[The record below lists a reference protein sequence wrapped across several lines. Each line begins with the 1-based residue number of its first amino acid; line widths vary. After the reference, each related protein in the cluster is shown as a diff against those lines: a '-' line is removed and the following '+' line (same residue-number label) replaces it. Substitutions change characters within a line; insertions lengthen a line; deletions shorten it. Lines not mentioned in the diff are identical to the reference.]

1 MIGPS
6 REAAGRNAA
15 SMRKRIIVRGI
26 VQGVGFRPFIY
37 RLAHRFALTGKVYN
51 DPLGVIIEIEGKKG
65 SVNSFLK
72 LVMSE
77 TPPLARITNIETTDI
92 PEEGSKHFTITK
104 SEEHEEKKTLI
115 APDIAVCDDCL
126 KELLDPSDR
135 RYRYPFINCTNC
147 GPRFTII
154 RKIPYDRKHT
164 SMSVF
169 AMCNDCQKEYE
180 DPLDRRFHAQPNA
193 CFRCGPRVWLTD
205 ADGREIPCRDPV
217 KECAK
222 LLKKGKIIAI
232 KGIGGFH
239 LAVDASNSPAV
250 RRLRKRK
257 LREEKPLAIMSES
270 IVRIEEYARIAEK
283 ERTLLCS
290 PERPIVLLRK
300 RDDSRPERSKMKIC
314 EEVAPRN
321 THYGVMLPYT
331 PIHHLLFR
339 SGIDFPALVMT
350 SANLIEEPI
359 VIGNDEALGRLTG
372 IADGFLMHDRDIL
385 LRSDDSVMLCIGNT
399 EHFIRRSRG
408 FVPVPIF
415 LNEEHPTIMA
425 FGAELKNTVCILKGN
440 NAFLSQHV
448 GDLENMEAFEFFL
461 EAGVHLR
468 KILEVEPV
476 AIVYDLHPEYLN
488 TKYAKE
494 LQSIALIGV
503 QHHHAHIVSCCAE
516 NGETDPVI
524 GLSMDGL
531 GYGTDGTLW
540 GGEILI
546 VDHTG
551 FERFATFT
559 NVPMPGGTAA
569 IKEPWRMAIS
579 HLYAAYGEE
588 ISHLKIPFI
597 KEIDRDALRTII
609 RMIQM
614 KINSPLTSG
623 LGRIFD
629 AVSALLG
636 VRSTVRYEGQAPF
649 ELEMLIEESERMHLP
664 YAYTY
669 RETER
674 SKKFDRLL
682 DTTRRGNANKALA
695 PWYDDY
701 PSFIIDMGE
710 TFRAIVADIEAGKS
724 AGRISAKFHDTIVSI
739 LAEAC
744 SMLRV
749 EIGFDKVALSGGV
762 FQNKYLF
769 THLVDEL
776 KQRGFEVLSHSL
788 VPTNDGGI
796 ALGQAVIA
804 AALLKAHAQS

>member
-1 MIGPS
+1 
-6 REAAGRNAA
+6 
-15 SMRKRIIVRGI
+15 MRKRIIVKGI

-37 RLAHRFALTGKVYN
+37 RLAHKFALTGKVYN
-51 DPLGVIIEIEGKKG
+51 DPLGVIIEIEGSKE
-65 SVNSFLK
+65 SIENFLK
-72 LVMSE
+72 LVRLE
-77 TPPLARITNIETTDI
+77 TPPLARITDIETTDI
-92 PEEGSKHFTITK
+92 PEKGSQHFAIAE
-104 SEEHEEKKTLI
+104 SEEHKEKKTLI

-126 KELLDPSDR
+126 NELLDPSDR

-164 SMSVF
+164 SMSDF
-169 AMCNDCQKEYE
+169 TMCGDCQKEYD

-193 CFRCGPRVWLTD
+193 CFLCGPHVWFTS
-205 ADGREIPCRDPV
+205 ADGKDIPCEDPV
-217 KECAK
+217 KECAE
-222 LLKKGKIIAI
+222 LLKKGKIVAI

-239 LAVDASNSPAV
+239 LAVDASNSHAV
-250 RRLRKRK
+250 RRLRERK
-257 LREEKPLAIMSES
+257 LREEKPLAVMSES
-270 IVRIEEYARIAEK
+270 IERIREYAQVDEK
-283 ERTLLCS
+283 EKKLLCT

-300 RDDSRPERSKMKIC
+300 RNDANSGRSKLNVC
-314 EEVAPRN
+314 EEVAPKN

-331 PIHHLLFR
+331 PIHHLIFR
-339 SGIDFPALVMT
+339 SGIDFLALVMT
-350 SANLIEEPI
+350 SANLSEEPI
-359 VIGNDEALGRLTG
+359 VIGNDEAVRRLTG
-372 IADGFLMHDRDIL
+372 IADGFLMHDREIL
-385 LRSDDSVMLCIGNT
+385 LRSDDSVMLITGGK
-399 EHFIRRSRG
+399 ERFIRRSRG

-415 LNEEHPTIMA
+415 AREEHSAVMA
-425 FGAELKNTVCILKGN
+425 LGAELKNAVCILKGN

-468 KILEVEPV
+468 KILEIDPSAV
-476 AIVYDLHPEYLN
+476 AYDLHPEYLN

-494 LQSIALIGV
+494 LRGVKLIGV

-540 GGEILI
+540 GGEVLI
-546 VDHTG
+546 VDQSG
-551 FERFATFT
+551 FERFATFASM
-559 NVPMPGGTAA
+559 PMPGGTAA

-579 HLYAAYGEE
+579 CLYAAYGEE
-588 ISHLKIPFI
+588 IFGLKIPFI
-597 KEIDRDALRTII
+597 KGLEKNSLRTIV
-609 RMIQM
+609 RMIQK

-649 ELEMLIEESERMHLP
+649 ELEMLIEESGRMHSPYP
-664 YAYTY
+664 YAF

-674 SKKFDRLL
+674 SKKFDMLL
-682 DTTRRGNANKALA
+682 DMARREQEKEVLS

-701 PSFIIDMGE
+701 PSFIIDMNE
-710 TFRAIVADIEAGKS
+710 TLRAIVADIEAEKP
-724 AGRISAKFHDTIVSI
+724 AGRISAKFHGTVVSI

-744 SMLRV
+744 SMLRI

-776 KQRGFEVLSHSL
+776 RQRGFEILSHSL

-796 ALGQAVIA
+796 ALGQALIA
-804 AALLKAHAQS
+804 AALLKEHAKH